1 MLSKTPIHSL
11 LGDLLADAGNPAW
24 LVQAVILLAS
34 VAIAWFLNYLIR
46 KRLSQSDISKH
57 FGVGGITRVAF
68 PMIALLGVLVG
79 KAILGDI
86 RSLHLLNIAIPL
98 LVSLAIIRLSVY
110 MLRYVFSPS
119 GWLQTSERFIAT
131 VVWIGLALHIT
142 GYLPALFRLFDELG
156 FSVGRERVSLLLVL
170 QGMIAL
176 VVTML
181 AALWLGRLIE
191 SPIMAAER
199 LDMNLRVVLSKV
211 IRSVL
216 IFIGIMI
223 GMTMAGI
230 DLTLLSVFGGALGVG
245 LGFGL
250 QKIASNYVSGF
261 IILLD
266 RSIHLGDVLTVEE
279 RYGQVTRLTA
289 RYLVLRGLD
298 GTESIIPNDS
308 LISSTVINHS
318 LTDKLQ
324 LVSLPIQVSYE
335 SDLEQAMALLV
346 EIARQHPRVIQ
357 DPPPKVHIKGFGDN
371 GIDLKINLW
380 IVDPEEGQLSLG
392 SELYLAIWK
401 KFREAGIEIPY
412 PRRDIRILGNR
423 PDQNT

>member
-1 MLSKTPIHSL
+1 MPTKIQIHSL
-11 LGDLLADAGNPAW
+11 LGDLLADIGNPAW
-24 LVQAVILLAS
+24 LIQAGILLVSLAM
-34 VAIAWFLNYLIR
+34 AWFLNYLIK
-46 KRLSQSDISKH
+46 KRLSGSGVSRH

-68 PMIALLGVLVG
+68 PTIALLGVLVG

-98 LVSLAIIRLSVY
+98 LVSMAIIQLSVY
-110 MLRYVFSPS
+110 MLRYVFAPS

-142 GYLPALFRLFDELG
+142 GYLTELFKLFDQLG
-156 FSVGRERVSLLLVL
+156 FSVGNQRVSLLLVM
-170 QGMIAL
+170 QGTIAV

-181 AALWLGRLIE
+181 AALWLGRLLE
-191 SPIMAAER
+191 SPIMAAEK
-199 LDMNLRVVLSKV
+199 LDMNLRVVLSKLV
-211 IRSVL
+211 RSVL
-216 IFIGIMI
+216 VFIGIMI

-230 DLTLLSVFGGALGVG
+230 DITLLSVFGGALGVG

-279 RYGQVTRLTA
+279 RYGKVTGLTA

-324 LVSLPIQVSYE
+324 LVSLPIQISYE
-335 SDLEQAMALLV
+335 SDLEQAMAILV
-346 EIARQHPRVIQ
+346 EIAKQHPRVIKE
-357 DPPPKVHIKGFGDN
+357 PPPKALIKGFGDS
-371 GIDLKINLW
+371 GIDLKISLW
-380 IVDPEEGQLSLG
+380 IIDPEEGQLSLS

-401 KFREAGIEIPY
+401 KFQETGIEIPY
-412 PRRDIRILGNR
+412 PRRDIRILGSM
-423 PDQNT
+423 PDQNY